1 MTINGIKDL
10 IEALKKI
17 EGINVLINIGHKLYG
32 DQNIKCA
39 FHIINDEKR
48 LGFLVNDQ
56 EIYIE
61 KEKIKNIGIKGDLY
75 YFADEIMCIKIRKM

>member
-1 MTINGIKDL
+1 MVNGIKDL

-17 EGINVLINIGHKLYG
+17 AGINVLINIGHKLYG

-61 KEKIKNIGIKGDLY
+61 KEKIKNIYI
-75 YFADEIMCIKIRKM
+75 FFV